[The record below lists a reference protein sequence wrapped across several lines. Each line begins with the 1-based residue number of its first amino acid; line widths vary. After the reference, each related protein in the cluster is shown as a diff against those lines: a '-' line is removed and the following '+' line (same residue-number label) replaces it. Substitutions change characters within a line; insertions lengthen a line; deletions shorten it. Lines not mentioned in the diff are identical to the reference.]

1 VDVQPVFK
9 RVTLS
14 VISKIAFTELET
26 EGDETI
32 NLIRDLLDA
41 SGDVQRER
49 QVSTLVATLG
59 EPVDSFT
66 AMLPFGLPKI
76 KEVVEPPSNQRL
88 IQLNSR
94 LKATEN
100 RIINARRKQIDAS
113 RRATG
118 GDVSGG
124 NPLPDLPNDLL
135 SVLISSKED
144 ERRPLTDGEIA
155 TIVREIII
163 AGSDTT
169 ASSISATLFLLA
181 REPGCQQRV
190 RRELDAVVGTD
201 PSRPITYAEME
212 SLTYL
217 RLCIKEAMRL
227 YPAADVVFRTASETA
242 TVGGYTIPE
251 GSGVI
256 ISPVTLGRSE
266 EQWGPDAHR
275 FRPERFEETGADGQH
290 TFPKHPCAWL
300 PFGAGPRGCIG
311 GKLAL
316 VEATTAVATVLR
328 RWLVYLPASAGE
340 LTPRYS
346 VTVDFDGG
354 VAVRLM
360 QRSGS
365 SLASRPGGQ
374 GQE

>member
-1 VDVQPVFK
+1 
-9 RVTLS
+9 
-14 VISKIAFTELET
+14 
-26 EGDETI
+26 
-32 NLIRDLLDA
+32 
-41 SGDVQRER
+41 
-49 QVSTLVATLG
+49 
-59 EPVDSFT
+59 
-66 AMLPFGLPKI
+66 M
-76 KEVVEPPSNQRL
+76 
-88 IQLNSR
+88 
-94 LKATEN
+94 
-100 RIINARRKQIDAS
+100 
-113 RRATG
+113 
-118 GDVSGG
+118 SGG

-169 ASSISATLFLLA
+169 ASSISATLFFLA
-181 REPGCQQRV
+181 REPGCQHRV

-242 TVGGYTIPE
+242 NVGGYTIPE

-256 ISPVTLGRSE
+256 ISPVSLGRSE

-275 FRPERFEETGADGQH
+275 FRPERFEETGVDGQH
-290 TFPKHPCAWL
+290 TFPKHPFAWL

-328 RWLVYLPASAGE
+328 RWLLYLPASAEE

-354 VAVRLM
+354 VTVGLM

-374 GQE
+374 GQERRGGAEEAPAPATKGAAAVPA